1 MNDGTEPLGSI
12 FVFRQKDN
20 TVAASLPPFR
30 QQVES
35 HHAQRG

>member
-1 MNDGTEPLGSI
+1 MNDGAQPLGSI
-12 FVFRQKDN
+12 FVLGKKDY

-35 HHAQRG
+35 HHA